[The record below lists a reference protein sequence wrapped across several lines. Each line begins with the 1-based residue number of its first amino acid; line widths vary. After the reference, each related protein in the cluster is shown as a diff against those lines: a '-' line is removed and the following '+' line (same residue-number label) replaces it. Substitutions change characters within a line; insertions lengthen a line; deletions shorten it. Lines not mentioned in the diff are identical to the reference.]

1 MFGKLFQKSAPSKF
15 DLVMTVAT
23 AVTAVWKAYD
33 TVKEYKAA
41 QEEKEN
47 NA

>member
-1 MFGKLFQKSAPSKF
+1 MFKGIFKKSGPTKF

-33 TVKEYKAA
+33 TVKEYKAT

-47 NA
+47 Q